1 MQQYEDS
8 FQDADLRSKYDK
20 RPSVESEERQDKR
33 VASRN
38 VATPDFTEQPD
49 DNIAHTLA
57 LAPVNVFAA
66 IPEDQDQD

>member
-8 FQDADLRSKYDK
+8 FQDANLRSKYDK

-57 LAPVNVFAA
+57 PSNVFEA